1 MTATPKAR
9 PIARK
14 GASRTA
20 DIPVDVLQAL
30 STGEIASATLTES
43 LAIDQMVLL
52 RSVFP
57 SLSSQVLAQAEQACA
72 LGIAKRMRSIGSLL
86 WDALGADGIAQ
97 CQQHGSDTVRAWA
110 CFMLAAAPSASLK
123 QRLSRIEPLADDA
136 HFGVREWAWLALRP
150 HLAQELPEAIQIL
163 TAWTVHPSEYIRRFA
178 SESLRPRGVWC
189 AHINELKQ
197 HPALALPVLQPLRAD
212 ASTYVQDSVANWL
225 NDAAKDQPDWVR
237 ALCQQWL
244 NEGTSA
250 ATQRIAARA
259 QRSL

>member
-1 MTATPKAR
+1 MTNTPKAR

-20 DIPVDVLQAL
+20 DIPADVLQAL
-30 STGEIASATLTES
+30 SKGEIASATLTES
-43 LAIDQMVLL
+43 LALDYMLLL
-52 RSVFP
+52 RTAFP
-57 SLSSQVLAQAEQACA
+57 NLPAAVLTQAEQACT

-86 WDALGADGIAQ
+86 WDALGADGIVQ

-110 CFMLAAAPSASLK
+110 CFMLAAAPAASLE
-123 QRLSRIEPLADDA
+123 QRLSSMAPLADDS
-136 HFGVREWAWLALRP
+136 HFGVREWSWLALRP
-150 HLAQELPEAIQIL
+150 HLAQQLPEAIQAL
-163 TAWTVHPSEYIRRFA
+163 TAWTAHPSEYMRRFA

-197 HPALALPVLQPLRAD
+197 DPALALPILQPLRAD
-212 ASTYVQDSVANWL
+212 GSVYVQDSVANWL

-244 NEGTSA
+244 SQSNNP